1 MAKSKLPTAADLKMT
16 EFDIA
21 KLGAVAKSPVDL
33 RDWLTINIPFLIGPH
48 IATFAPTTGPRG
60 TVVTVQGSNFSA
72 SRLDNTVT
80 IGGEK
85 AFVLAA
91 TASELTVL
99 TGPNTDTGPIEVQ
112 VGTKSSSSG
121 VDFVVVGYPA
131 AGSGEDGPPLVVMGE
146 GASAGDVNPIG
157 TIRVLVAML
166 QANDTLPADP
176 AAVRTTVTTAWT
188 SVQTYFQQASYNRT
202 TVQVDVTNFATLDG
216 PMSAFA
222 DFVTAENYIGTQ
234 LPRIAAQGA
243 RAAVDQGFTLGDYQ
257 MICLLVFTNGQF
269 VRAWGGSDT
278 ATFDY
283 DNGLPMGDPNRVDID
298 ITLAKPINQLW
309 INEDADWGRFAHEFA
324 HNVVSKPTASGDG
337 TATLGEDVYGSDLV
351 DPSLATAQQ
360 FELMGDHDAHPLFS
374 GYHLEKLGYYQ
385 AANIV
390 ERTWDRNPT
399 SFAHDIAAHG
409 LAEDTDPNRIH
420 LLKVKVS
427 DALSYYIQVRQRPG
441 TTAQIFDD
449 NIPFGA
455 AANQGGVV
463 VTRVIAGEMHNNQ
476 QTRFIALMHDSR
488 VLLQAEFA
496 ADPARAL
503 RIVVE
508 NDAVQARPLVCRVR
522 VEWAQ
527 TVADDPAGA
536 FDLNIT
542 PWDSGYQSPDV
553 WVDRDPF
560 GTFDSGTDAQGRPIG
575 NGDSPR
581 VGQSNRFTARVNVS
595 GAMGASNVL
604 LTFYAVSPPGV
615 GDNGNW
621 APIATQTI
629 PAIAVNSSA
638 DRFCSW
644 VPPVG
649 KHTCL
654 KVYASAQFGE
664 ISGSNNSAQENVSTF
679 QAAGSSPCEPVLID
693 TAVRNPIDEKRCI
706 HVTITGVPKGWAA
719 QLPHR
724 WVWLE
729 GRGERVIRVAIWP
742 LHDIG
747 AYKFGDPKQQSEA
760 RFDGTAPVR
769 VSGHIPREYKEQT
782 DPIPFIPASRFYPIG
797 GTFYRVQVRRKSSLW
812 IEPRK
817 GEQDELTVV
826 GGVSPAAGN
835 QRIALTILA
844 PDHKTTT
851 AAFGVTGSDGRFEIP
866 VRVRDL
872 LKATGPG
879 AYTLRAAI
887 FDASELADAE
897 SNALQVGL

>member
-1 MAKSKLPTAADLKMT
+1 MAKAKLPSAADLKMT
-16 EFDIA
+16 EFNVA
-21 KLGAVAKSPVDL
+21 KLGVLANSPLDL

-48 IATFAPTTGPRG
+48 IATFAPTTGQRG
-60 TVVTVQGSNFSA
+60 TVVTIQGSNFSA
-72 SRLDNTVT
+72 NRLDNTVT

-91 TASELTVL
+91 TDSELTVL
-99 TGPNTDTGPIEVQ
+99 TGPNTDTGPIKVQ
-112 VGTKSSSSG
+112 VGTKSSTSG
-121 VDFVVVGYPA
+121 IDFVVTGYPA

-166 QANDTLPADP
+166 QANDLVPANA
-176 AAVRTTVTTAWT
+176 AAVRTAVTTAW
-188 SVQTYFQQASYNRT
+188 SNVQTYFQQASYSRT
-202 TVQVDVTNFATLDG
+202 NVQIDITNFATLDG
-216 PMSAFA
+216 PMSDFA
-222 DFVTAENYIGTQ
+222 DFVTDQNYINAQ

-243 RAAVDQGFTLGDYQ
+243 QAAVNQGFTLNNYQ
-257 MICLLVFTNGQF
+257 MICFLVFTNGQF

-278 ATFDY
+278 STFSY
-283 DNGLPMGDPNRVDID
+283 DNGLPLGNPSRISINL
-298 ITLAKPINQLW
+298 TLAQPINQLW
-309 INEDADWGRFAHEFA
+309 INESADWGRYAHEFG
-324 HNVVSKPTASGDG
+324 HNVVSAPTSSGDG

-351 DPSLATAQQ
+351 DPSLATAEP
-360 FELMGDHDAHPLFS
+360 FELMGHHDDHPLFS

-390 ERTWDRNPT
+390 EYSWDRNPNSYT
-399 SFAHDIAAHG
+399 HDIAAHG

-449 NIPFGA
+449 NIPIGA

-476 QTRFIALMHDSR
+476 QTRFIALMHASR
-488 VLLQAEFA
+488 VLLQTEFA
-496 ADPARAL
+496 DDPARAL

-527 TVADDPAGA
+527 TVVDDPAGA

-553 WVDRDPF
+553 WIDRDPF
-560 GTFDSGTDAQGRPIG
+560 GSFDSGVDPQGRPIG
-575 NGDSPR
+575 NGDRPS
-581 VGQSNRFTARVNVS
+581 VGKVNRLTARVNVS
-595 GAMGASNVL
+595 GAMAASNVL

-629 PAIAVNSSA
+629 PAIAANSSA

-654 KVYASAQFGE
+654 KVYASTQLGE
-664 ISGSNNSAQENVSTF
+664 ISGSNNSAQENVSVF

-706 HVTITGVPKGWAA
+706 HVTIKGVPKGWAA
-719 QLPHR
+719 QLPHQ
-724 WVWLE
+724 WMWLE

-747 AYKFGDPKQQSEA
+747 SYKFGNPNASKQREA
-760 RFDGTAPVR
+760 RFEGTAPVR
-769 VSGHIPREYKEQT
+769 VSGHVPREYREQT
-782 DPIPFIPASRFYPIG
+782 DPVPFIPASRFYPIG

-817 GEQDELTVV
+817 
-826 GGVSPAAGN
+826 
-835 QRIALTILA
+835 
-844 PDHKTTT
+844 
-851 AAFGVTGSDGRFEIP
+851 
-866 VRVRDL
+866 
-872 LKATGPG
+872 
-879 AYTLRAAI
+879 
-887 FDASELADAE
+887 ASRT
-897 SNALQVGL
+897 SSR